1 MVRNVQKNVG
11 NVGNDMILNNPIEQQ
26 IQEVKLMKNINLKGV
41 TAEAVTGVLVL
52 LVALV
57 NAVLQMFGI
66 NTLPIENGEV
76 SEIVSTVFLI
86 ATTLY
91 NVYKNRNIT
100 VASQKAQQITDAIK
114 AGEIL
119 VEDVDTLL
127 SKCKK

>member
-1 MVRNVQKNVG
+1 
-11 NVGNDMILNNPIEQQ
+11 
-26 IQEVKLMKNINLKGV
+26 MKNINLKGV

-52 LVALV
+52 LVALI
-57 NAVLQMFGI
+57 NAVFQMFGV

-86 ATTLY
+86 GTTLY

-100 VASQKAQQITDAIK
+100 VASQKAQQVTDAIK

>member
-1 MVRNVQKNVG
+1 
-11 NVGNDMILNNPIEQQ
+11 
-26 IQEVKLMKNINLKGV
+26 MKKINLKGV

-52 LVALV
+52 LVALI

-66 NTLPIENGEV
+66 NTLPIENSEV

-100 VASQKAQQITDAIK
+100 MASQKAQEVTNAIK
-114 AGEIL
+114 AGELLI
-119 VEDVDTLL
+119 EDVDKLL
-127 SKCKK
+127 DKVKK

>member
-1 MVRNVQKNVG
+1 
-11 NVGNDMILNNPIEQQ
+11 
-26 IQEVKLMKNINLKGV
+26 MKNINLKGV

-66 NTLPIENGEV
+66 NTLLIENGEV

-86 ATTLY
+86 VTTLY

-100 VASQKAQQITDAIK
+100 VASQKAQQVTDAIK

-119 VEDVDTLL
+119 VEDVDILL

>member
-1 MVRNVQKNVG
+1 
-11 NVGNDMILNNPIEQQ
+11 
-26 IQEVKLMKNINLKGV
+26 MKNINLKGI
-41 TAEAVTGVLVL
+41 TAETVTGVLIL

-100 VASQKAQQITDAIK
+100 VASQKAQQVTDAIK

>member
-1 MVRNVQKNVG
+1 
-11 NVGNDMILNNPIEQQ
+11 
-26 IQEVKLMKNINLKGV
+26 MKNINLKGV

-52 LVALV
+52 LVALI

-66 NTLPIENGEV
+66 NTLPIENSEV

-100 VASQKAQQITDAIK
+100 IASQKAQEVTNAIK
-114 AGEIL
+114 AGELLI
-119 VEDVDTLL
+119 EDVDKLL
-127 SKCKK
+127 DTVKK

>member
-1 MVRNVQKNVG
+1 
-11 NVGNDMILNNPIEQQ
+11 
-26 IQEVKLMKNINLKGV
+26 MKNINLKGV

-52 LVALV
+52 LVALI

-66 NTLPIENGEV
+66 NTLPIENSEV

-100 VASQKAQQITDAIK
+100 IASQKAQEVTNAIK
-114 AGEIL
+114 AGELLI
-119 VEDVDTLL
+119 EDVNKLL
-127 SKCKK
+127 DKVKK

>member
-1 MVRNVQKNVG
+1 
-11 NVGNDMILNNPIEQQ
+11 
-26 IQEVKLMKNINLKGV
+26 MKNINLKGV

-52 LVALV
+52 LVALI

-66 NTLPIENGEV
+66 DTLPIENSEV

-91 NVYKNRNIT
+91 NVYKNRNVT
-100 VASQKAQQITDAIK
+100 VASQNAQQVTDAIK

-119 VEDVDTLL
+119 VEDIDKLL
-127 SKCKK
+127 DQVKSNK